1 MRNNKMKI
9 GLVLGGGGGK
19 GAYELGVWKALTEL
33 GINKYINF
41 FSGTSIGA
49 FNAALFAQEN
59 MEIAEELWKEVSLE
73 KLIPLNKLEILKKGI
88 GLIIGGKNLNIS
100 KKYLSQKAE
109 EGSVSKEGAIEL
121 IDKYI
126 DINKIKSSG
135 KICYATCTELPD
147 FKVKYFN
154 LSEYDENICK
164 DIIIA
169 SSSLPLI
176 YEPTEVN
183 NIKYMDGAICDNL
196 PVQPLYGEGCNIII
210 VVSLSRENKV
220 NRALYPKT
228 KIIEIYSKN
237 LNENVINGT
246 LNLDEEAKKNRIKE
260 GYLDAMNILLPI
272 IDMTKYIVEVE
283 EKEKN
288 PLLYKV
294 YKGISKK

>member
-1 MRNNKMKI
+1 MKI

-59 MEIAEELWKEVSLE
+59 IEIAEELWNEVSLE

-126 DINKIKSSG
+126 DINKIKSLG
-135 KICYATCTELPD
+135 KVCYATCTELPD
-147 FKVKYFN
+147 YKVKYFN
-154 LSEYDENICK
+154 LSEYDENICR

-220 NRALYPKT
+220 NRALYPKA

-260 GYLDAMNILLPI
+260 GYLDTMNILLPI

-294 YKGISKK
+294 YKGIIKK

>member
-1 MRNNKMKI
+1 MKI

-49 FNAALFAQEN
+49 FNAVLFAQEN
-59 MEIAEELWKEVSLE
+59 LEMAEELWKEVSLE
-73 KLIPLNKLEILKKGI
+73 KLIPLNKLEIFKKGI
-88 GLIIGGKNLNIS
+88 GLIIGGKNLNLS
-100 KKYLSQKAE
+100 KKYLNQKEE

-126 DINKIKSSG
+126 DIKKVKELG

-147 FKVKYFN
+147 FNIKYFN
-154 LSEYDENICK
+154 ILEYDESISR

-176 YEPTEVN
+176 YEPTEIN
-183 NIKYMDGAICDNL
+183 NVKYIDGGICDNL

-210 VVSLSRENKV
+210 VVSLSKENRV
-220 NRALYPKT
+220 NRALYPKA
-228 KIIEIYSKN
+228 KIIEIYSEN
-237 LNENVINGT
+237 LNENIINGT

-260 GYLDAMNILLPI
+260 GYLDTMNIFEPI
-272 IDMTKYIVEVE
+272 IEMIKYIIQLD

-288 PLLYKV
+288 PFLYKV

>member
-1 MRNNKMKI
+1 MKI

-88 GLIIGGKNLNIS
+88 GLIIGGKNLNLS

-164 DIIIA
+164 NIIIA

-183 NIKYMDGAICDNL
+183 NIKYIDGAICDNL

-220 NRALYPKT
+220 NRSLYPKA

-260 GYLDAMNILLPI
+260 GYLDAMNTLLPI
-272 IDMTKYIVEVE
+272 IDMTKYIIEVE

-288 PLLYKV
+288 PFLYKV

>member
-1 MRNNKMKI
+1 MKI

-19 GAYELGVWKALTEL
+19 GAYQLGVWKALTEL
-33 GINKYINF
+33 GINQYINF

-59 MEIAEELWKEVSLE
+59 VEIAEELWKEVSLE

-109 EGSVSKEGAIEL
+109 EGSVSKEGAMEL

-126 DINKIKSSG
+126 DINKIKSLG
-135 KICYATCTELPD
+135 KVCYATCTELPD

-176 YEPTEVN
+176 YEPTDVN
-183 NIKYMDGAICDNL
+183 NIKYIDGAICDNL

-210 VVSLSRENKV
+210 VVSLSKENRV
-220 NRALYPKT
+220 NRALYPNT

-260 GYLDAMNILLPI
+260 GYLDTINILLPI

-283 EKEKN
+283 AKEKN
-288 PLLYKV
+288 PFLYKV
-294 YKGISKK
+294 YKGILKK

>member
-1 MRNNKMKI
+1 MKI

-33 GINKYINF
+33 GINKYIKF

-49 FNAALFAQEN
+49 FNAVLFAQEN
-59 MEIAEELWKEVSLE
+59 LKMAEELWKEVSLE
-73 KLIPLNKLEILKKGI
+73 KLIPLNKIEILKRGI
-88 GLIIGGKNLNIS
+88 GLIIGGKNLNLS
-100 KKYLSQKAE
+100 KKYLNQKEE

-126 DINKIKSSG
+126 DIKKVKELG

-154 LSEYDENICK
+154 ILEYDESIGR

-176 YEPTEVN
+176 YEPTEIN
-183 NIKYMDGAICDNL
+183 NIKYIDGGVCDNL
-196 PVQPLYGEGCNIII
+196 PIQPLYGEGCNIII
-210 VVSLSRENKV
+210 VVSLSRDNRV
-220 NRALYPKT
+220 NRSLYPKA
-228 KIIEIYSKN
+228 KIIEIYSQN
-237 LNENVINGT
+237 LNENIINGT

-260 GYLDAMNILLPI
+260 GYLDTMNIFEPI
-272 IDMTKYIVEVE
+272 IEMIKYIIQVD

-288 PLLYKV
+288 PFLYKV

>member
-1 MRNNKMKI
+1 MKI

-59 MEIAEELWKEVSLE
+59 IEIAEELWKEVSLE

-88 GLIIGGKNLNIS
+88 GLIIGGKNLNLS

-126 DINKIKSSG
+126 DIKKIKSSG

-154 LSEYDENICK
+154 LSEYDENIGR

-183 NIKYMDGAICDNL
+183 NIKYMDGALCDNL

-210 VVSLSRENKV
+210 VVSLSRENRV

-260 GYLDAMNILLPI
+260 GYLDTMDILLPI
-272 IDMTKYIVEVE
+272 IEMTKYIVKVDE
-283 EKEKN
+283 EEKN
-288 PLLYKV
+288 PFLYKV

>member
-1 MRNNKMKI
+1 MKI

-49 FNAALFAQEN
+49 FNAVLFAQEN
-59 MEIAEELWKEVSLE
+59 LKMAEELWKEVSLE
-73 KLIPLNKLEILKKGI
+73 KLIPLNKIEILKRGI
-88 GLIIGGKNLNIS
+88 GLIIGGKNLNLS
-100 KKYLSQKAE
+100 KKYLNQKEE

-126 DINKIKSSG
+126 DIKKVKELG

-154 LSEYDENICK
+154 LLEHDENIGK

-176 YEPTEVN
+176 YEATEIN
-183 NIKYMDGAICDNL
+183 NIKYIDGGVCDNL
-196 PVQPLYGEGCNIII
+196 PIQPLYGEGCNIII
-210 VVSLSRENKV
+210 VVSLSRENRV
-220 NRALYPKT
+220 NRSLYPKA
-228 KIIEIYSKN
+228 KIIEIYSQN
-237 LNENVINGT
+237 LNENIINGT

-260 GYLDAMNILLPI
+260 GYLDTMNIFEPI
-272 IDMTKYIVEVE
+272 IEMIKYIIQLD

-288 PLLYKV
+288 PFLYKV
-294 YKGISKK
+294 YKGISRK